1 MPWTSED
8 IAGQRAQFVARAV
21 RPNQPF
27 KQICRSFGISRT
39 TGYKWVGRYSELGN
53 LRDLKE
59 RSRRP
64 HQAPN
69 KTAPEIEREV
79 LALRDREGWGAK
91 SLAAALRQKNIRLA
105 AGTVHTI
112 LRRNK
117 RIGIKNS
124 NWPAWM
130 IQVLLADNP
139 FPQLQREFPNATDL
153 SRLSHFISAGTL
165 RERKKAMAIVA
176 ALKRVPV
183 IVSARCLQIH
193 PRAVTRYFSRHRT
206 GGTTELFR
214 RRRVTQKKDDEP
226 DRQFLFS
233 VLHSPPSA
241 YGINRTSW
249 KMDDLHSVLR
259 EAGHRMSPERIRRS
273 IKLAGFRWRKAKV
286 VLTSTDPDYR
296 VKLDEIEKILS
307 QLKGD
312 EAFFSIDEFGPFAV
326 RTRGGRKR
334 IGPGE
339 KYVVPQWQKSKGW
352 TIITA
357 ALELSANQITHFY
370 SFKKNTDEMIKMTD
384 LLREEYKAQRT
395 IYLSWDAAS
404 WHISKKLVSYLDSI
418 NERAEMDNRPIVKT
432 APLPA
437 CSQFLNVIESVFS
450 GMARA
455 IIHNS
460 DYSSL
465 ALAKQAIDRYFA
477 ERNDTLGHFR
487 SGGDEGSGDWSEYPA
502 RFRKGTIVKTLGIEC
517 QF

>member
-1 MPWTSED
+1 MSWTGED
-8 IAGQRAQFVARAV
+8 IAGQRVQFVVRAIS
-21 RPNQPF
+21 PNQPF
-27 KQICRSFGISRT
+27 KEICRLFGISRT
-39 TGYKWVGRYSELGN
+39 TGYKWVSRYAELGN

-64 HQAPN
+64 HQVPN
-69 KTAPEIEREV
+69 KTAPDIERKI

-91 SLAAALRQKNIRLA
+91 RLAAVLRQKNIRLA
-105 AGTVHTI
+105 ASTVHSI

-117 RIGIKNS
+117 RVGIENS

-130 IQVLLADNP
+130 IQLLLADDP
-139 FPQLQREFPNATDL
+139 LPQLQREFPNAIEL
-153 SRLSHFISAGTL
+153 SRLSHFINAGTL
-165 RERKKAMAIVA
+165 RERKKAMAVVA

-183 IVSARCLQIH
+183 MVSARSLQIH
-193 PRAVTRYFSRHRT
+193 PRAVTRYFNRYRT

-214 RRRVTQKKDDEP
+214 RRRVLHKKDDEP

-249 KMDDLHSVLR
+249 KMDDLHRILR
-259 EAGHRMSPERIRRS
+259 DAGHRMSPERIRRS
-273 IKLAGFRWRKAKV
+273 IKLSGFRWRKAKA

-296 VKLDEIEKILS
+296 AKLDEIEKILS

-326 RTRGGRKR
+326 RRKGGRKR
-334 IGPGE
+334 VGPGE

-370 SFKKNTDEMIKMTD
+370 SFKKNTDEMIKMAD
-384 LLREEYKAQRT
+384 LLREQYRARRT

-404 WHISKKLVSYLDSI
+404 WHISKKLVSYLESI
-418 NERAEMDNRPIVKT
+418 NERAEGDNRPIVKT

-460 DYSSL
+460 DYPSL
-465 ALAKQAIDRYFA
+465 AVAKHAIDRYFA
-477 ERNDTLGHFR
+477 ERNEHFR
-487 SGGDEGSGDWSEYPA
+487 EFPKRAGGKIWGLERVPSEFSEGHNCKDPRY
-502 RFRKGTIVKTLGIEC
+502 
-517 QF
+517 